1 MPEKRSVPELSLKL
15 DMPWLYRLVY
25 LLDEQF
31 RVPGTKL
38 RFGVDPLM
46 NLFPIVGDLTGFVV
60 AGGLIVTMAT
70 KGASN
75 KLVVLMCINIFLD
88 ATIGAI
94 PVIGQIF
101 DFFFKANSRNFN
113 LMKEHYYQGKHQG
126 SGKKAAIR
134 AVILTLIILSVMFI
148 LLVFGLVKLTQYI
161 IHLF

>member
-1 MPEKRSVPELSLKL
+1 
-15 DMPWLYRLVY
+15 MPWLYRLVY

-38 RFGVDPLM
+38 RFGVDPLI
-46 NLFPIVGDLTGFVV
+46 NLFPVLGSLTGFVV
-60 AGGLIVTMAT
+60 AGGLVLTMAT
-70 KGASN
+70 KGASS

-88 ATIGAI
+88 ASIGAI

-126 SGKKAAIR
+126 SGKKTAIR
-134 AVILTLIILSVMFI
+134 AVLLTLIILSVMFI
-148 LLVFGLVKLTQYI
+148 LLLFGLVKLTQYI
-161 IHLF
+161 IHLV

>member
-1 MPEKRSVPELSLKL
+1 MPEKRALPELSLKL
-15 DMPWLYRLVY
+15 AMPWLYRLVY

-38 RFGVDPLM
+38 RFGVDPLI
-46 NLFPIVGDLTGFVV
+46 NLFPVLGSLTGFVI
-60 AGGLIVTMAT
+60 AGGLVLTMVT

-88 ATIGAI
+88 ASIGAI

-113 LMKEHYYQGKHQG
+113 LMREHYFQGKHQG
-126 SGKKAAIR
+126 SGKKTAIR
-134 AVILTLIILSVMFI
+134 AVILTLIILSVMF
-148 LLVFGLVKLTQYI
+148 LLLLFGLVKLTQYI